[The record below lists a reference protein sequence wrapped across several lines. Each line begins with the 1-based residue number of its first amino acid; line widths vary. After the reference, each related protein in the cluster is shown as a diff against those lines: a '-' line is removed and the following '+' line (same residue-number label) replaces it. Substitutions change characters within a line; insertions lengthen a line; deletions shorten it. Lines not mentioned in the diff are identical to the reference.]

1 MMQYQDYRTTHIGP
15 ESWARDYDAKLFAPG
30 SFDAVIWESEQR
42 LLDRIVLEH
51 VPRRQRYLDFACGT
65 GRVLSH
71 LERSFAT
78 SVGLDISASTL
89 EGLLAT
95 APIVVAPDIS
105 ATMLGVARERVRTA
119 RLVEGDATRD
129 PGVLGGRRFDFISAF
144 RFFLTAQPSLRDAA
158 MGFLASALRDNDS
171 RLLFNVHG
179 NRFSTRALVAAKA
192 KLTREQFSSMS
203 IAESVDLA
211 ARHGLEVVE
220 WYGVGSYDK
229 ALLRILPAGAWRWAE
244 AHAALPRRFAVFLFF
259 LCRGQQHS

>member
-1 MMQYQDYRTTHIGP
+1 MHYQDYRTTHMGP
-15 ESWARDYDAKLFAPG
+15 ESWAKDYDARLFAPG
-30 SFDAVIWESEQR
+30 SFDAAIWESEQR

-78 SVGLDISASTL
+78 SVGLDISA
-89 EGLLAT
+89 
-95 APIVVAPDIS
+95 
-105 ATMLGVARERVRTA
+105 TMLGVARERVRTA
-119 RLVEGDATRD
+119 RLVEGDPTRD

-144 RFFLTAQPSLRDAA
+144 RFFLNAQPSLRDAA

-179 NRFSTRALVAAKA
+179 NRFSTRAVVAAKA

-203 IAESVDLA
+203 IAESVGLA

-229 ALLRILPAGAWRWAE
+229 ALLRILPTGAWRWAE
-244 AHAALPRRFAVFLFF
+244 AHAALPRRFAVYLYF
-259 LCRGQQHS
+259 LCRRQQQSERPCRL

>member
-1 MMQYQDYRTTHIGP
+1 MHYQDYRTTHIGP

-30 SFDAVIWESEQR
+30 SFDAAIWESERR

-51 VPRRQRYLDFACGT
+51 VPRRQSYLDFACGT

-78 SVGLDISASTL
+78 SVGLDISA
-89 EGLLAT
+89 
-95 APIVVAPDIS
+95 
-105 ATMLGVARERVRTA
+105 TMLGVARERVRTA
-119 RLVEGDATRD
+119 RLVEGDATCD
-129 PGVLGGRRFDFISAF
+129 PSVLGGRRFDFISAF
-144 RFFLTAQPSLRDAA
+144 RFFLNAQPSLRDAA
-158 MGFLASALRDNDS
+158 MSFLASALRDDDS

-179 NRFSTRALVAAKA
+179 NRFSTRAVVAAKA

-244 AHAALPRRFAVFLFF
+244 AHAALPRRFAVYLYF
-259 LCRGQQHS
+259 LCRRQQQSERACRL